1 MILNLVY
8 IQSKVKCRF
17 RKILWPSQNIWT
29 LTDNIFDISDQKS
42 STSYKPIQ
50 NYCQIISEL
59 FLRYTCRVWACSK
72 KPCPRWW
79 KISGTQRGVHTL
91 IWRNFCQLH
100 KCGQNLISQIIENY
114 GTVTWSFWLLLL
126 RWSDEKKTHFLDIRK
141 KEWIFFLIFPACFCN
156 PIFFS
161 KLNYNCS
168 NLLDV
173 K

>member
-1 MILNLVY
+1 MCPPWWVTEIFTTDDMFFSYMPKIDKYSVEKVPILY
-8 IQSKVKCRF
+8 
-17 RKILWPSQNIWT
+17 
-29 LTDNIFDISDQKS
+29 DNIFDISDQKS

-79 KISGTQRGVHTL
+79 KISGTQQGVHTL

-100 KCGQNLISQIIENY
+100 KCGQNLILQIIENY

-126 RWSDEKKTHFLDIRK
+126 RWSDDEKKLSWYK
-141 KEWIFFLIFPACFCN
+141 KEGMDFF
-156 PIFFS
+156 
-161 KLNYNCS
+161 
-168 NLLDV
+168 
-173 K
+173 

>member
-1 MILNLVY
+1 MIYLIKNPVL
-8 IQSKVKCRF
+8 
-17 RKILWPSQNIWT
+17 
-29 LTDNIFDISDQKS
+29 
-42 STSYKPIQ
+42 TSYKPIQ

-59 FLRYTCRVWACSK
+59 FLHYTCRVWACSK

-126 RWSDEKKTHFLDIRK
+126 RWPNEKKKNFLDIRK
-141 KEWIFFLIFPACFCN
+141 KERIFSNFLCMFLAPNIFFPN
-156 PIFFS
+156 
-161 KLNYNCS
+161 LNSNCS
-168 NLLDV
+168 NL
-173 K
+173 

>member
-1 MILNLVY
+1 MIYPIKNPV
-8 IQSKVKCRF
+8 C
-17 RKILWPSQNIWT
+17 
-29 LTDNIFDISDQKS
+29 
-42 STSYKPIQ
+42 TSYKPIQ

-59 FLRYTCRVWACSK
+59 FLHYTCRVWACSK

-126 RWSDEKKTHFLDIRK
+126 RWSDEKKTLSWYK
-141 KEWIFFLIFPACFCN
+141 KEGMDFSNFLLHVSISQYFFPIWILIVL
-156 PIFFS
+156 I
-161 KLNYNCS
+161 Y
-168 NLLDV
+168 
-173 K
+173 

>member
-1 MILNLVY
+1 MSDWNIHHQWRVFSY
-8 IQSKVKCRF
+8 MPKIDKYSTEKVC
-17 RKILWPSQNIWT
+17 I

-126 RWSDEKKTHFLDIRK
+126 RWSDEKKTLSWYK
-141 KEWIFFLIFPACFCN
+141 KEGMDFFLTFSACF
-156 PIFFS
+156 
-161 KLNYNCS
+161 
-168 NLLDV
+168 
-173 K
+173 